1 MTMGTDIPV
10 ISEEESRRLK
20 PDYYLVLPWHFRE
33 EFLEREKETLKHGT
47 KMIFPLPTI
56 EILPAP

>member
-1 MTMGTDIPV
+1 MGTDIPV

-33 EFLEREKETLKHGT
+33 EFLEREKETLKSGT
-47 KMIFPLPTI
+47 RMIFPLPTI